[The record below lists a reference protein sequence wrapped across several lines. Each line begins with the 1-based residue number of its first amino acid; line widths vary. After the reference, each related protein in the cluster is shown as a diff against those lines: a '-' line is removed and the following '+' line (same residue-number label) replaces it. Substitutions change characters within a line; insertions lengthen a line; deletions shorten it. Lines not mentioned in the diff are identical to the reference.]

1 MSDSFPTLTHPPIVE
16 AVVDFDCD
24 LPPGLELKALEKSAR
39 EKFEDHYP
47 SMQPRLMQEMRL
59 QTGADGTFNS
69 SMKHGIDAFLFR
81 QSDHKQLVQVRRT
94 GFSFNR
100 LAPYAG
106 LDAYLD
112 EIQRVWRLY
121 CEIAQPIRVRS
132 LRLRYINRI
141 EAPLVG
147 GQVDLDKYLKLQNMI
162 VDDQHMTLTGFLSQY
177 SAIDR
182 ETGHQVAVVL
192 TAQNLEGDKLPI
204 IFDNAATANV
214 ELDPADWQGLLQ
226 TLTALRSLK
235 NRVFFGTVKQPCL
248 DLFQ

>member
-1 MSDSFPTLTHPPIVE
+1 MSGLFPTLTRPPIVE

-24 LPPGLELKALEKSAR
+24 LPLGSELKALEKSAR
-39 EKFEDHYP
+39 EKFEDCYP
-47 SMQPRLMQEMRL
+47 SMLPRLMQEMRL
-59 QTGADGTFNS
+59 QIGPDGPSNPLT
-69 SMKHGIDAFLFR
+69 KHGLEAFLFN
-81 QSDHKQLVQVRRT
+81 QSDRKQLVQVRRT

-106 LDAYLD
+106 LDAYLE

-141 EAPLVG
+141 EVPLIG

-177 SAIDR
+177 SAVDR
-182 ETGHQVAVVL
+182 EAGHQVAVVL
-192 TAQNLEGDKLPI
+192 TAQNPEGDKLPI
-204 IFDNAATANV
+204 IFDNAAAANV
-214 ELDPADWQGLLQ
+214 DLDPADWQGLSQ
-226 TLTALRSLK
+226 TLNALRNLK
-235 NRVFFGTVKQPCL
+235 NRVFFGTVKRPCL
-248 DLFQ
+248 DLYQ

>member
-1 MSDSFPTLTHPPIVE
+1 MSGSFPTLTHPPIVE

-24 LPPGLELKALEKSAR
+24 LPPGVELKALEGSAR
-39 EKFEDHYP
+39 EKFADRYP
-47 SMQPRLMQEMRL
+47 SMQPRLMQEMRF
-59 QTGADGTFNS
+59 QIGTDGASNP
-69 SMKHGIDAFLFR
+69 SMRHGFEAFLFSQTDR
-81 QSDHKQLVQVRRT
+81 KQLVQVRRT

-106 LDAYLD
+106 LDAYLE

-141 EAPLVG
+141 EVPLMG
-147 GQVDLDKYLKLQNMI
+147 GQVDLDKYLKLQNMV
-162 VDDQHMTLTGFLSQY
+162 VDDQHMTLTEFLSQY
-177 SAIDR
+177 SAIDS
-182 ETGHQVAVVL
+182 ETRHQVAVVL
-192 TAQNLEGDKLPI
+192 TAQNPQGDKLPI

-214 ELDPADWQGLLQ
+214 ELDPVDWQVLSQ
-226 TLTALRSLK
+226 TLTTLRNLK

>member
-1 MSDSFPTLTHPPIVE
+1 MSGLFPTLTRPPIVE

-24 LPPGLELKALEKSAR
+24 LPPGFELKALEKSAR
-39 EKFEDHYP
+39 EKFEDCYP

-59 QTGADGTFNS
+59 QIGPDGPSNPLTR
-69 SMKHGIDAFLFR
+69 HGLEAFLFS
-81 QSDHKQLVQVRRT
+81 QSGQKQLVQVRRT

-106 LDAYLD
+106 LDAYLE

-121 CEIAQPIRVRS
+121 CEVAQPIRMRT

-141 EAPLVG
+141 EVPLKS
-147 GQVDLDKYLKLQNMI
+147 GQVNLDKYLKLQNML

-177 SAIDR
+177 SAVDR

-192 TAQNLEGDKLPI
+192 TAQNPEGDKLPI
-204 IFDNAATANV
+204 IFDNAAAANV
-214 ELDPADWQGLLQ
+214 ELDPADWQGLSQ
-226 TLTALRSLK
+226 TLTALRNLK
-235 NRVFFGTVKQPCL
+235 NRVFFGTMEPPCL